1 MPRSTGRTM
10 GFELRHLRYFS
21 ALVEEHNFERA
32 AARLGIAQPGLSQQ
46 ILNLENILGT
56 ALLDRRRRSVQLT
69 PAGQLFFEEARKI
82 LGQADVALAAIKRA
96 GRGETG
102 RISVGY
108 VASAA
113 YSGFFTE
120 SISKFRAVYPE
131 VELQLVEMEMQK
143 QLGQIAEGG
152 LDFGYIRPPA
162 PLPVGVRSERV
173 LCENLFAALPSTHA
187 LAFKSAIDL
196 IALSESTFITAR
208 QPPDVGFHNNTIKA
222 CREAGFAPKINAAGS
237 DFTTIL
243 SMVAVGLG
251 VALVPKSLECLQ
263 LPGVNYIKILNN
275 RITSDLAVAYRAA
288 ERVPAVRAFIAQH
301 RQTPA

>member
-1 MPRSTGRTM
+1 M
-10 GFELRHLRYFS
+10 GFELRHLRYFT

-82 LGQADVALAAIKRA
+82 LTQADVALAAIKRA
-96 GRGETG
+96 DRGETG

-113 YSGFFTE
+113 YSGFFTA
-120 SISKFRAVYPE
+120 SISSFQVVYPE

-143 QLGQIAEGG
+143 QLEQIAEGE

-162 PLPVGVRSERV
+162 PIPVGVTSKLV
-173 LCENLFAALPSTHA
+173 LREDLFAALSSTHT
-187 LAFKSAIDL
+187 LAYKSAIEL
-196 IALSESTFITAR
+196 SALSESTFITAR
-208 QPPDVGFHNNTIKA
+208 QPSDVGFHSNTIKA
-222 CREAGFAPKINAAGS
+222 CREAGFTPKINAVGR

-251 VALVPKSLECLQ
+251 VALVPKSLDCLQ
-263 LPGVNYIKILNN
+263 LPGVNYIKILDTP
-275 RITSDLAVAYRAA
+275 ITSDLAVAYRTA
-288 ERVPAVRAFIAQH
+288 ERVPAVRAFIEQH
-301 RQTPA
+301 QKTEYNR